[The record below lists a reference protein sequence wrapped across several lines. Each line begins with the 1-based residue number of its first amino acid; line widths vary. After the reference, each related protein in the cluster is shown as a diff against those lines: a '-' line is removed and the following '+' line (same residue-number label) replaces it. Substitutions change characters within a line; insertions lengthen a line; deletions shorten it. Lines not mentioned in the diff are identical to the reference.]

1 MNVFQLIINLF
12 FGSFIWVIK
21 FIEKWYEMAAKS
33 NFQQNNFLIFFFI
46 IFAILIV
53 GSSMFAMTV
62 AEIKNRNRLINGV
75 IGAFLPVI
83 YPILMYFVMPKYKMS
98 NKADKEETKVK
109 NKTLEPLPPQEVIP
123 KSNMKSIRKADRKGI
138 DPSAVEIEE
147 IEEYNE
153 TYFSHIMKD
162 ESGNY
167 MGPFIFEL
175 QDGKILEVQRIAG
188 VMPNATSIVLGTSE
202 EDARTIRLPYDKI
215 QACHLKSD
223 WIEGEEFE
231 EDY

>member
-1 MNVFQLIINLF
+1 MFQFIINLL
-12 FGSFIWVIK
+12 FGSFIWVVR
-21 FIEKWYEMAAKS
+21 FIEKWYEQTAQVGFHQS
-33 NFQQNNFLIFFFI
+33 NFLIFLFI

-62 AEIKNRNRLINGV
+62 AEIKNRNRLVNGL
-75 IGAFLPVI
+75 IGAFLPVV

-98 NKADKEETKVK
+98 NKADEEKK
-109 NKTLEPLPPQEVIP
+109 KIKAKTLEPLPPQEVIP
-123 KSNMKSIRKADRKGI
+123 KSNMKSIQKADKKGI
-138 DPSAVEIEE
+138 DPSAIEME
-147 IEEYNE
+147 EVQEYNE